1 MVLNVLQN
9 GVSWNSRSII
19 KVHQVQL
26 YSDISLL
33 NIERLALGLLSL
45 IVERIDCIAPG
56 KSAPAS
62 PDSTLTVMLLCYI
75 SEGVCL

>member
-9 GVSWNSRSII
+9 GVSWNSRSI

-26 YSDISLL
+26 YSDISSL